1 LANWNSACSL
11 RFAAVFSLAVVEAL
25 APAVQRRPKELT
37 TAGPA
42 DGIAMINGVERG
54 DTLQSRL
61 PLSRLSFRWQIT
73 LLGTLVCILFLGVVG
88 AILGTL
94 RYTKSAV
101 LNTEKKHLLVAA
113 QNLAAEYADKAEFS
127 RQNNEAPPLKNP
139 SAASSRE
146 VFALLSRVV
155 LENVDGANGGFYSS
169 SDDVLLGSPEG
180 NYEAEAKTEAT
191 TINEQAAV
199 LQTAKRAA
207 ATNRPTDQTL
217 SIAPGVLLIAAV
229 PIRDGHSVVGSAW
242 TSKRVTGVPGA
253 NRFWAYLI
261 TTALACAALAS
272 VLLTL
277 LVIRNLQGGVRKIE
291 AGLRGLEGNLSA
303 HVESESEPEEI
314 QGILEAINRLGL
326 TLRAKIEREKQIE
339 GHLRHNERLAALGR
353 LVAGVAH
360 EVRNPLAT
368 IRLRVQMCRRDSDN
382 AHVKDS
388 CQIALQEIERLNG
401 MVNRLLS
408 FARPVQLRLESADL
422 RYLVEERIGSFRDL
436 ASKNGVAMTASF
448 PNDSVPL
455 LVDKDRM
462 AQVFDNVIQNAIEA
476 MSGAGGTLSVTL
488 TPQSKSAG
496 NDDAVCID
504 FRDTGKGMPPSV
516 SSRVFDPFF
525 TTKPAGTGLGLSI
538 CHELVQAHGGDILVD
553 SEEGRGTCVRITI
566 PAAAA

>member
-1 LANWNSACSL
+1 MLDSRKFL
-11 RFAAVFSLAVVEAL
+11 GIRLL
-25 APAVQRRPKELT
+25 LPARHYNLCMERTRHNEPT
-37 TAGPA
+37 H
-42 DGIAMINGVERG
+42 GIAMINRVERG
-54 DTLQSRL
+54 DTLPSRL

-73 LLGTLVCILFLGVVG
+73 LLGTLVCVLFIGVLG
-88 AILGTL
+88 AIFGTL

-101 LNTEKKHLLVAA
+101 LTAEKKHLIVAA
-113 QNLAAEYADKAEFS
+113 QNLAGEYADKAEFS
-127 RQNNEAPPLKNP
+127 RKNHESPPLSNP
-139 SAASSRE
+139 SAASSLE
-146 VFALLSRVV
+146 LFALLSRVV
-155 LENVDGANGGFYSS
+155 LENVEGTTGGFYSAGG
-169 SDDVLLGSPEG
+169 DMLIGYPEG
-180 NYEAEAKTEAT
+180 NREVASSADTSAGG
-191 TINEQAAV
+191 EQAAV
-199 LQTAKRAA
+199 LQIAKRAA
-207 ATNRPTDQTL
+207 ATNQPTDETL
-217 SIAPGVLLIAAV
+217 SIAPGVLLVAAA

-242 TSKRVTGVPGA
+242 TSKRLAGVPGA

-277 LVIRNLQGGVRKIE
+277 LVISNLQGGVRKIE

-303 HVESESEPEEI
+303 HVDSESEPEEI
-314 QGILEAINRLGL
+314 QDILEAINRLGL

-382 AHVKDS
+382 AHVRES
-388 CQIALQEIERLNG
+388 CQVALQEIERLNG

-422 RYLVEERIGSFRDL
+422 RFLVEERIGTFRDL
-436 ASKNGVAMTASF
+436 ASKNGVAMTASL

-455 LVDKDRM
+455 LVDKDRI

-476 MSGAGGTLSVTL
+476 MTGAGGTLSVTM
-488 TPQSKSAG
+488 TPHNKTANSG
-496 NDDAVCID
+496 DAVCID
-504 FRDTGKGMPPSV
+504 FRDTGKGMPASV
-516 SSRVFDPFF
+516 SSHVFDPFF
-525 TTKPAGTGLGLSI
+525 TTKPTGTGLGLSI